1 MAKKQS
7 SVDRAYTRLRDMAVN
22 FEFKPEERL
31 NESAL
36 SVKLGASRTPL
47 REALNRL
54 VAEGLLTFDNGR
66 GFFCRSLNPARIQEL
81 YEARSAIE
89 TEAIIRS
96 VERADDS
103 EMAAF
108 ETWFKGVAATD
119 ISCKNVS
126 ELLTMD
132 EEFHMR
138 LAELSG
144 NGELLRMLENI
155 NVRIRYVRMINLK
168 QLGESRDG
176 NLSREARLLAHQKIV
191 DAVLRRDKEA
201 AVSALRQHIERR
213 LGQTAEA
220 VRLAYAQ
227 LYVPSY

>member
-7 SVDRAYTRLRDMAVN
+7 SVDRAYARLREMAVN

-89 TEAIIRS
+89 TEALIRTM
-96 VERADDS
+96 ERADTR
-103 EMAAF
+103 EVAAF
-108 ETWFKGVAATD
+108 QEWFSGVADTD
-119 ISCKNVS
+119 ISCKDVS
-126 ELLTMD
+126 ELLVLD

-168 QLGESRDG
+168 QLGDSRAE
-176 NLSREARLLAHQKIV
+176 NPARKARLSAHGKIFE
-191 DAVLRRDKEA
+191 AVLRGDKDA
-201 AVSALRQHIERR
+201 AVTALRHHIERR
-213 LGQTAEA
+213 KGQTAEA

>member
-7 SVDRAYTRLRDMAVN
+7 SVDRAYARLREMAVN

-36 SVKLGASRTPL
+36 SVTLGASRTPL

-89 TEAIIRS
+89 TEAMIRTMD
-96 VERADDS
+96 RADKQEIMAFQDWFSEVCAADS
-103 EMAAF
+103 N
-108 ETWFKGVAATD
+108 
-119 ISCKNVS
+119 CKDVS
-126 ELLTMD
+126 ALLTMD

-168 QLGESRDG
+168 QLYDSREGDMP
-176 NLSREARLLAHQKIV
+176 REARLPAHQKIV
-191 DAVLRRDKEA
+191 DAVLQADKNA
-201 AVSALRQHIERR
+201 AVSALRHHIERR
-213 LGQTAEA
+213 KGQTAQA
-220 VRLAYAQ
+220 VRLAYSQ
-227 LYVPSY
+227 LYVPEV

>member
-1 MAKKQS
+1 MAKKRS
-7 SVDRAYTRLRDMAVN
+7 SVDRAYTRLRDMSVN

-81 YEARSAIE
+81 YEARAGIE
-89 TEAIIRS
+89 TEAIIRT
-96 VERADDS
+96 VERA
-103 EMAAF
+103 EGHEIIAF
-108 ETWFKGVAATD
+108 QEWFSDVAATD
-119 ISCKNVS
+119 INQKDVS

-168 QLGESRDG
+168 QLSETREGTPTREDRLMAHKGIFES
-176 NLSREARLLAHQKIV
+176 
-191 DAVLRRDKEA
+191 VLRRDKEA
-201 AVSALRQHIERR
+201 AVNSLRQHIERR
-213 LGQTAEA
+213 KGQTAEA

-227 LYVPSY
+227 LYVPLY